1 MSTASYRAA
10 ALALLVL
17 AAALLAACGTSTH
30 EAGSRNVAV
39 TLTDSGCTPD
49 QIRVPSGPVNFEIT
63 NGGSSNVSEME
74 LKDESGVILGEA
86 ENVVEG
92 IPGSFTLNLD
102 PGKYIVNCPSGSE
115 EDQGTLEATGKATGK
130 PQGAS
135 AALLS
140 KATAG
145 YERYVEAEVAK
156 LRAGTGEFVAA
167 LEAGNTAKAKE
178 LFGPVRIHYEAIEPV
193 AESFGELDPEIDAR
207 INDVE
212 HVGEWGG
219 FHRIER
225 TLWQQNTTNGTAS
238 YAKRLMADVE
248 TLQRKVKTIELQAA
262 QLANGAVELM
272 NEVSTSKITGEEDR
286 YSHTDLSDFEGN
298 LSGSRKA
305 FELLIPALKQTGN
318 PKLAATIEGRFEEV
332 QKSLDAYR
340 RNTPLG
346 FALYGELTP
355 QDKRKFAIEVD
366 ALAEPLSTVAA
377 KVSGA

>member
-1 MSTASYRAA
+1 MSK
-10 ALALLVL
+10 VL
-17 AAALLAACGTSTH
+17 AGFVVVLAVLGLAACGSSSSS
-30 EAGSRNVAV
+30 EKGSKNVAV

-49 QIRVPSGPVNFEIT
+49 QIEVPAGPVSFEIT
-63 NGGSSNVSEME
+63 NGGTSNVSEME
-74 LKDESGVILGEA
+74 LKDQSGVILGEA

-92 IPGSFTLNLD
+92 IPGSFSLNLD
-102 PGKYIVNCPSGSE
+102 PGKYIVNCPNGSE
-115 EDQGTLEATGKATGK
+115 EDQGTLEATGKATGQ
-130 PQGAS
+130 PAGAS
-135 AALLS
+135 AALLKRATDGY
-140 KATAG
+140 KA
-145 YERYVEAEVAK
+145 YVEAEVAK
-156 LRAGTGEFVAA
+156 LRSGTQEFVAA
-167 LEAGNTAKAKE
+167 LEAGDTARAKE

-212 HVGEWGG
+212 HESEWTG

-225 TLWQQNTTNGTAS
+225 TLWEQNTTKGTES
-238 YAKRLMADVE
+238 YAKKLMDDVD
-248 TLQRKVKTIELQAA
+248 TLQRKVKSIELQPA

-272 NEVSTSKITGEEDR
+272 NEVSNSKITGEEDR

-305 FELLIPALKQTGN
+305 FVLLIPALKQTGN
-318 PKLAATIEGRFEEV
+318 AKLAATIEERFEAV
-332 QKSLDAYR
+332 QKSLDTYR

-355 QDKRKFAIEVD
+355 QDKRKFAVEVD

>member
-1 MSTASYRAA
+1 MTTASHRAG
-10 ALALLVL
+10 ALALIAL
-17 AAALLAACGTSTH
+17 AAIFLAACGSTSSSK
-30 EAGSRNVAV
+30 GSKDVAV

-49 QIRVPSGPVNFEIT
+49 QIEVPAGPVSFEIT
-63 NGGSSNVSEME
+63 NGGTSKVSEME
-74 LKDESGVILGEA
+74 LKDQSGVILGEA

-92 IPGSFTLNLD
+92 IPGSFSLNLD
-102 PGKYIVNCPSGSE
+102 PGKYVVNCPNGSE
-115 EDQGTLEATGKATGK
+115 EDQGTLEATGKVGGQ

-140 KATAG
+140 NATDG
-145 YERYVEAEVAK
+145 YKRYVEGEVAQ
-156 LRAGTGEFVAA
+156 LRAGTEEFVAT
-167 LEAGNTAKAKE
+167 LDQGNLAKAKE
-178 LFGPVRIHYEAIEPV
+178 LFGPVRRHYEAIEPV
-193 AESFGELDPEIDAR
+193 AESFGELDPDIDAR

-212 HVGEWGG
+212 HESEWTG

-225 TLWQQNTTNGTAS
+225 TLWEQNTTKGTQA
-238 YAKRLMADVE
+238 YAKQLMQDVE
-248 TLQRKVKTIELQAA
+248 TLQRKVKTIKLQAP

-318 PKLAATIEGRFEEV
+318 AKLAATIEGRFAEV

-355 QDKRKFAIEVD
+355 QDRRKFAIEVD

-377 KVSGA
+377 KISGA

>member
-1 MSTASYRAA
+1 MQKASRCAG
-10 ALALLVL
+10 
-17 AAALLAACGTSTH
+17 ACGASTH
-30 EAGSRNVAV
+30 EAGSKNVAV

-49 QIRVPSGPVNFEIT
+49 QIHVPAGPVNFEIT
-63 NGGSSNVSEME
+63 NGGTSAVSEME

-92 IPGSFTLNLD
+92 IPGSFSLNLD
-102 PGKYIVNCPSGSE
+102 PGRYIVNCPTGSE
-115 EDQGTLEATGKATGK
+115 EDQGTLEATGKATAR

-140 KATAG
+140 RATSG
-145 YERYVEAEVAK
+145 YKSYVEGEVAK
-156 LRAGTGEFVAA
+156 LHAGTEEFVAA
-167 LEAGNTAKAKE
+167 LQEGNLAKAKE

-193 AESFGELDPEIDAR
+193 AESFGELDPDIDAR

-212 HVGEWGG
+212 HQSEWRG

-225 TLWQQNTTNGTAS
+225 TLWEQNTTKGTES
-238 YAKRLMADVE
+238 YAKRLMADVD
-248 TLQRKVKTIELQAA
+248 TLQRKVKTIKLQAA

-305 FELLIPALKQTGN
+305 FELLVPALKQTGN
-318 PKLAATIEGRFEEV
+318 AKLAEEIEERFEAV

-340 RNTPLG
+340 RHTPLG
-346 FALYGELTP
+346 FALYGELSAK
-355 QDKRKFAIEVD
+355 DKRHFAEEVD

-377 KVSGA
+377 TVSGA